1 MARQALDSALLEAG
15 VKHVDQAEASEL
27 TCVLDDQTVTIG
39 KTSISRHQTQT
50 KSKVPDVLFY
60 DVPQVLIWIP
70 LVGKEILNL
79 LLFAALGSFGMAHAR
94 FCSWRASVV
103 GRKPGC
109 GKEQAHR
116 PTFVPA

>member
-15 VKHVDQAEASEL
+15 VKPVDQAAASEL

-60 DVPQVLIWIP
+60 DVPQVLICIYC
-70 LVGKEILNL
+70 L
-79 LLFAALGSFGMAHAR
+79 A
-94 FCSWRASVV
+94 
-103 GRKPGC
+103 
-109 GKEQAHR
+109 
-116 PTFVPA
+116 